1 MDKAYGNILEVARL
15 NSLILRFDVGGEFI
29 WYNLWCKDSLLKE
42 ALPEL
47 FWIAHNIDATVGE
60 CINWSNDIIH
70 WNLSF

>member
-1 MDKAYGNILEVARL
+1 MDKAYGNILEVAGL

-47 FWIAHNIDATVGE
+47 F
-60 CINWSNDIIH
+60 
-70 WNLSF
+70 